1 MQEPETHLQ
10 NAKQCIKIA
19 DHMAL
24 VTYRLVQEPK
34 FLLTITERLDK
45 GLYNA
50 MKALLAY
57 ELKFKRIPAFQDTF
71 ENTLTIFKARTTR
84 RYNLKEDYGKLIENV
99 HNTVKKHK
107 ESPVEFSR
115 DKTFVIC
122 DEKYNL
128 KVISIESIKSTI
140 RLSKNL
146 VFELE
151 AIIKKKG

>member
-1 MQEPETHLQ
+1 MQDPDFYLQ
-10 NAKQCIKIA
+10 NAKQSIKIA

-34 FLLTITERLDK
+34 FLLTITERLEK

-57 ELKFKRIPAFQDTF
+57 ELKFKRIPPFQETF
-71 ENTLTIFKARTTR
+71 ENTLTVFKARTTR
-84 RYNLKEDYGKLIENV
+84 RYTLKQDYGKLIENV
-99 HNTVKKHK
+99 HNTIKKHK

-140 RLSKNL
+140 LLSKDL
-146 VFELE
+146 VLELE